1 MDKIRVVIADD
12 HAMVREGL
20 KQILELEKDI
30 AVVAQAS
37 NGEEAVKLAKECQ
50 PDVVLMDI
58 NMPGMN
64 GLQAIEKNK
73 G

>member
-1 MDKIRVVIADD
+1 LDGKFEIDSAVGKGTRLNITVPLLPEEGSQMDKIRVVIADD

-37 NGEEAVKLAKECQ
+37 NAKR
-50 PDVVLMDI
+50 L
-58 NMPGMN
+58 
-64 GLQAIEKNK
+64 
-73 G
+73 

>member
-37 NGEEAVKLAKECQ
+37 NGEFLWI
-50 PDVVLMDI
+50 LT
-58 NMPGMN
+58 
-64 GLQAIEKNK
+64 
-73 G
+73 